1 MQVKA
6 VLLIRRKRMTS
17 SFSPT
22 AGKSREEEDLLQRSK
37 KKVRSWEVGEN
48 GSSLDDADGTPSFK
62 QVVGDSYKEK
72 LLNIFGG
79 EVPEKQDFKNLEPPP
94 AAAASGDGSGT
105 GLVIPLSDEEWQ
117 QWSKPWQRTLVTKVL
132 GKTVSFWA
140 LESFLQRRWI
150 RTGTIK
156 IVDMADG
163 FFLVYFS
170 SDEDYNHA
178 LYEGP

>member
-72 LLNIFGG
+72 LLNIFGE

-94 AAAASGDGSGT
+94 LLQPVETVRGQVWSYLFWTRNGNSGPSHGSG
-105 GLVIPLSDEEWQ
+105 LS
-117 QWSKPWQRTLVTKVL
+117 SQR
-132 GKTVSFWA
+132 
-140 LESFLQRRWI
+140 
-150 RTGTIK
+150 
-156 IVDMADG
+156 
-163 FFLVYFS
+163 FLVRLLVSGLLKASCKDVGFGL
-170 SDEDYNHA
+170 A
-178 LYEGP
+178 P